1 MPRAS
6 ESQRA
11 ERLNRARDLL
21 QHVDQLADAVEQLAH
36 DCSISPRQAYRYLE
50 HAQRLK
56 QPVQPS
62 EAKLAFTVKLPHSLV
77 RRVRTFATAKG
88 LSISEVVS
96 RALLALLPRG
106 RGRG

>member
-6 ESQRA
+6 ESQKA
-11 ERLNRARDLL
+11 ERLNRARNILL
-21 QHVDQLADAVEQLAH
+21 RVDQLSDAVEQLSR

-50 HAQRLK
+50 QAQSLK
-56 QPVQPS
+56 QPAPPS
-62 EAKLAFTVKLPHSLV
+62 EAKLAFTVKLPHSLI
-77 RRVRTFATAKG
+77 RRVRRFAAAKG